1 MARPTRQQVLLGKCV
16 CRHAG
21 WVHDTAGGAC
31 TPSAEPCDCS
41 QFVQREEVLAN

>member
-1 MARPTRQQVLLGKCV
+1 MARPTRQQILFGKCV

-31 TPSAEPCDCS
+31 IPSTGACDCS
-41 QFVQREEVLAN
+41 HFVQREEVLAN